1 MFFSDWVGGSPLTA
15 ASCDVAGLVPAAIRY
30 RGIYSF
36 HWSPGGSPLMRQN
49 QNIHCILS
57 SLLFLQRTRGAGH
70 DPPLGDNN
78 SSKDLYVVDGWDGH
92 LGDGQCRGPSGGGG
106 KSLLLLTA
114 ASWGLKEAAPPG
126 TTHRRCCR
134 WLGTSRSCWRFVCY
148 P

>member
-57 SLLFLQRTRGAGH
+57 SLLFLQHTRGAGH
-70 DPPLGDNN
+70 HPPLGDNY
-78 SSKDLYVVDGWDGH
+78 SSKDLYVVGGWDAH
-92 LGDGQCRGPSGGGG
+92 LGDGQCRGPSGG
-106 KSLLLLTA
+106 KAYFYFYFSSPTFSYLTIMASSKLVRNSDSELHMCTLLLLA
-114 ASWGLKEAAPPG
+114 VHL
-126 TTHRRCCR
+126 
-134 WLGTSRSCWRFVCY
+134 
-148 P
+148 